1 MLLFSWF
8 YLPFI
13 ASFSKCLRC
22 LLQYSLP
29 LAAIVGPKQKTQFIE
44 ALCMFACLTVDINAP
59 CCSPNVCILLK
70 VIKNLLHKICLFD
83 YRCCEEKR
91 GDTVSH
97 GRGGHQA
104 RHQVVQP
111 GGGSG
116 GEETCPSS
124 IHSSYHSI
132 KRSNR
137 IGTIKQ
143 SFD

>member
-1 MLLFSWF
+1 MFKVLAPVQSSPCC
-8 YLPFI
+8 YRPKTKD
-13 ASFSKCLRC
+13 SK
-22 LLQYSLP
+22 
-29 LAAIVGPKQKTQFIE
+29 QFIE

-124 IHSSYHSI
+124 IHSYHSL